1 MTPHVWLADGADAD
15 AVASLLVAFRN
26 HLGFDD
32 PPDEAFLAS
41 VERIIEEPS
50 SEYLLGASSRGAE
63 PAGVVQ
69 LRYRWSVWRDAED
82 CELEDLFV
90 APAARRAGLGRALV
104 GAAIDRARARGCR
117 RIALDTAERNEGAV
131 ALYRSFGFS
140 DEAYEGGRAML
151 LRLWLG

>member
-1 MTPHVWLADGADAD
+1 MALRVWLAEPHEAG
-15 AVASLLVAFRN
+15 AVARLLVAFRN

-32 PPDEAFLAS
+32 PSDEAFLTS
-41 VERIIEEPS
+41 TERIIVEPS
-50 SEYLLGASSRGAE
+50 SEYLLGAPSRSAE

-104 GAAIDRARARGCR
+104 AAAIDRARARGCG